1 MNMVIGLFTLEN
13 LGPAVQQLTESGIDR
28 SDLSTV
34 ATVANIPDQL
44 LGEPEKAAVHGAE
57 IGAAT
62 GGVLGAI
69 GSVALSGIPGL
80 EGSVAS
86 GLMATVAGGVLG
98 GYLGSLY
105 NTKAETQEATAI
117 DEALANGEV
126 LLIVQTTAEG
136 TESVAALMAQAGGHD
151 IETHAINDDHDSN

>member
-13 LGPAVQQLTESGIDR
+13 LGPAVQQLTESGISR

-34 ATVANIPDQL
+34 ATVANVPEQL

-57 IGAAT
+57 VGAAT

-69 GSVALSGIPGL
+69 GSVALSAIPGL

-86 GLMATVAGGVLG
+86 GLISTLAGGVLG

-105 NTKAETQEATAI
+105 STKAETREATAV

-126 LLIVQTTAEG
+126 LLIARTTAEG
-136 TESVAALMAQAGGHD
+136 SESAAVLMAQAGGHD
-151 IETHAINDDHDSN
+151 IETHPIGDDENN